1 MLHLLVAIAAIC
13 CAYQVM
19 RAKRLLLATLWLA
32 VTSALVA
39 LLLYMIGAPD
49 VAVIELSVGAGLVT
63 ILFVFAFSIVGEDTM
78 DKLTIVPRPLV
89 WVLILLVSFILGWYT
104 LPLAGVPNLPGEA
117 SFTNILWE
125 QRGLDV
131 LAQVVLIFSGALGL
145 LGLLAESRIVTVSR
159 IPLENVAEQSTGN
172 TTDGQF
178 TTGLPSNGPQLE
190 SEAILEE
197 TH

>member
-1 MLHLLVAIAAIC
+1 MLHLLVAIAAIF

-32 VTSALVA
+32 VTSALVS

-89 WVLILLVSFILGWYT
+89 WILILLVSFILGWYT
-104 LPLAGVPNLPGEA
+104 LPLAGVPTLPGGE

-131 LAQVVLIFSGALGL
+131 LAQIVLIFSGALGL
-145 LGLLAESRIVTVSR
+145 LGLLAENRVVSVSR
-159 IPLENVAEQSTGN
+159 IPLEKTADQSTGD
-172 TTDGQF
+172 TTDAQF
-178 TTGLPSNGPQLE
+178 ATGSQSNERQLE